1 MAPEASQPTREV
13 MMTGGLVRSDPTE
26 RARAAEAERIK
37 EIIEHL
43 NCALANCHKILAELE
58 GTPVALVWVSD
69 QGERRH

>member
-1 MAPEASQPTREV
+1 M
-13 MMTGGLVRSDPTE
+13 RSDPTE